1 MYLRYVPTTKLI
13 IEVKALYAQGNTLE
27 MFYSLNLL
35 FLTHITNESRKAN
48 RGREGYG
55 AVGRNSERWRGT
67 DTTTGRGGKGQGAV
81 GRDRERWEEIGSG
94 KEGQGEVGRVR
105 ERWNGTARG
114 GER

>member
-81 GRDRERWEEIGSG
+81 GRDRAVSYTHLTLPTNR
-94 KEGQGEVGRVR
+94 EV
-105 ERWNGTARG
+105 
-114 GER
+114 